1 MNEQEKNVLRSAK
14 VKDWSQ
20 EDILKL
26 SEILLKG
33 GYTVAIKEAKTE
45 GGAKYK
51 YVECWRE
58 KT

>member
-1 MNEQEKNVLRSAK
+1 MNNKIVLRGAK

-33 GYTVAIKEAKTE
+33 GYTVAIKDGKTE